1 MLKLKIVSSLEKAF
15 LDQSIEDFSAL
26 PGLSVLRGERFS
38 VQCLYYRTY
47 AEAADAHLLRIA
59 PKISGSLSPYAR
71 LHRVRSVP
79 VAKTKFPTTPADDAL
94 LRTAPGLYPDLLEPL
109 DGGLLNVTTGVLES
123 LWIEFSLPEDAPA
136 GLADTTVSFIDYATG
151 ATVAEATVAVDVID
165 SVLPKQTLKVTQWFY
180 TDCLASFYG
189 VEVFSEKHW
198 ELIERFAK
206 MAKEHGINLLLTPVF
221 TPPLDTEKGGERLT
235 TQLVDIKITNGRYFF
250 SFKKLDRWIDMCDRV
265 GIEYFEISHLFTQ
278 WGAEHAPKIMAT
290 VDGEYKRIF
299 GWETD
304 AAGEEY
310 GAFLRCFLKS
320 FLKHMKARGDDGR
333 CFFHISDEPTE
344 PQLESY
350 KKAKKQVKR
359 VLAGYP
365 IMDAL
370 SDFSFYKK
378 KVCDL
383 PIPASNHIAP
393 FIKANVP
400 DLWVY
405 YCCGQDTRVSN
416 RFIAQKS
423 CINRSIGMQMFK
435 YNIVGFL
442 QWGFNFYN
450 NQYSKAAINP
460 YLDASGGN
468 WVPAGDTYSVYPGLS
483 GEPLPSLRLLVF
495 EEAIADM
502 RAMQLAES
510 LTSHEA
516 VVAAIEAVFGGEIRF
531 DTCAKDAKAML
542 AIREKINVM
551 IKENLK

>member
-1 MLKLKIVSSLEKAF
+1 MLQLKIVSSLEKAF
-15 LDQSIEDFSAL
+15 LDQRIEEFSML
-26 PGLSVLRGERFS
+26 ESVSALRGERFS
-38 VQCLYYRTY
+38 VQCLFYRPY
-47 AEAADAHLLRIA
+47 EVEADAHLLFAI
-59 PKISGSLSPYAR
+59 PKISGPLAPYVK

-79 VAKTKFPTTPADDAL
+79 VAKTKFPSTPTDSF
-94 LRTAPGLYPDLLEPL
+94 LRITPGLYPDILEPM
-109 DGGLLNVTTGVLES
+109 DGGKLNITCDVLES
-123 LWIEFSLPEDAPA
+123 LWMEFSLPEDAPT
-136 GLADTTVSFIDYATG
+136 GNFTNTVSFVNYKTG
-151 ATVAEATVAVDVID
+151 ETVAEASFSTEIIGAK
-165 SVLPKQTLKVTQWFY
+165 LPKQDLKVTQWFY

-189 VEVFSEKHW
+189 VEVFSEAHW
-198 ELIERFAK
+198 EIIEKFAK
-206 MAKEHGINLLLTPVF
+206 MARDHGINLLLTPVF
-221 TPPLDTEKGGERLT
+221 TPPLDTAVGGERLT
-235 TQLVDIKITNGRYFF
+235 TQLVDVKKTNGRYFF
-250 SFKKLDRWIDMCDRV
+250 SYKKLDRWIDMCDRI

-290 VDGEYKRIF
+290 VDGEYKKIF

-320 FLKHMKARGDDGR
+320 FLKHMKARGDDMR

-350 KKAKKQVKR
+350 KKAKAQVKR
-359 VLAGYP
+359 ILRGYP

-383 PIPASNHIAP
+383 PIPANNHIDP
-393 FIKANVP
+393 FIKADVP
-400 DLWVY
+400 NLWVY
-405 YCCGQDTRVSN
+405 YCCGQDNKVSN

-423 CINRSIGMQMFK
+423 CVNRSIGMQMFK

-450 NQYSKAAINP
+450 NQYSMAPINP

-468 WVPAGDTYSVYPGLS
+468 WVPAGDTYSVYPGFG
-483 GEPLPSLRLLVF
+483 GEPHPSLRLLVF

-516 VVAAIEAVFGGEIRF
+516 VVAAIEEVFGKELRF
-531 DTCAKDAKAML
+531 NTCAEDANTVLK
-542 AIREKINVM
+542 IRAKINEI
-551 IKENLK
+551 IKENI